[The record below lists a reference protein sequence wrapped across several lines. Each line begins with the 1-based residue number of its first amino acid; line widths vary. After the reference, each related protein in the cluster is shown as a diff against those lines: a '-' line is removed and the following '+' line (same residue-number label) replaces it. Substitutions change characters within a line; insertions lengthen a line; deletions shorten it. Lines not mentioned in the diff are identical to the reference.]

1 MGDIQTYGWHM
12 VSVPADDLVP
22 GWTFTVGLWH
32 TFGSPELA
40 VFAMEI
46 GDAQGVLTSLVNGIR
61 AEGPVD
67 LAAVRDDL
75 LLGGKKVAFRTVN
88 ESWYRALFGYA
99 MWFSRPPLPFAQV
112 VWSDG
117 FGRFPWDPHAD
128 AEYLTR
134 QPRLW
139 NPTSARPLGRWSA
152 VLAPLPWPF
161 SDPPTK
167 IVITTKRFADGGAP
181 LLGVTHDSDGGWQF
195 LDGGP
200 TTKADAA
207 LLHFAHIV
215 GADHSLVELADLP
228 LGWQAWRSDPGSRW
242 IRALNHED

>member
-1 MGDIQTYGWHM
+1 M
-12 VSVPADDLVP
+12 P

-67 LAAVRDDL
+67 LGAVRDDL
-75 LLGGKKVAFRTVN
+75 LLGGKKVAFRTVDQ
-88 ESWYRALFGYA
+88 SWYRALFGYA
-99 MWFSRPPLPFAQV
+99 MWFSRPPPLPAQV

-117 FGRFPWDPHAD
+117 FGRFPWDPDAD
-128 AEYLTR
+128 PDYLTR

-139 NPTSARPLGRWSA
+139 NPTSARPLGRWSS
-152 VLAPLPWPF
+152 VLAPHPWPF
-161 SDPPTK
+161 PDPPTK
-167 IVITTKRFADGGAP
+167 LVLTTKRVANDGAP

-195 LDGGP
+195 LDGGS
-200 TTKADAA
+200 TTEEDAA
-207 LLHFAHIV
+207 VLHLAHVV
-215 GADHSLVELADLP
+215 GADLSLVGLADLP
-228 LGWQAWRSDPGSRW
+228 LGWQAWRSGPDSPWTRTL
-242 IRALNHED
+242 RDED